1 MNTRSELF
9 IYTILIAAAA
19 LLSFLLVRN
28 AITARAERAELSQ
41 GTLIEVDTE
50 KNKLPEPTPLEEA
63 IAVFKESKLFADLN
77 ELLPT
82 PTKVILPTPTPTV
95 APLCEG
101 WEIAFLSAGKLA
113 QIRDAGG
120 KMAPYK
126 VGETVPKDASL
137 KPDYKLLKIEKD
149 RVAILRLSDREW
161 CWLYKG
167 GGAERMEGPPPE

>member
-1 MNTRSELF
+1 MNTRTELF
-9 IYTILIAAAA
+9 VYTTLIAVAA

-28 AITARAERAELSQ
+28 VLTARAERAELSQ
-41 GTLIEVDTE
+41 GTLIEVDSAS
-50 KNKLPEPTPLEEA
+50 NQLPQPTPLDQA
-63 IAVFKESKLFADLN
+63 IAVFKDSKLFSDLN

-82 PTKVILPTPTPTV
+82 PTKVIEPTPTPTV

-101 WEIAFLSAGKLA
+101 WQIAFLSAGKLA

-120 KMAPYK
+120 KIAPYRE
-126 VGETVPKDASL
+126 GDTIPKDSSL

-149 RVAILRLSDREW
+149 RVAILRISDREW
-161 CWLYKG
+161 CWLMKG